1 MTNRRINKFIKMTD
15 ISFFTKCIF
24 DICLF
29 SSSIISIANHAQYVK
44 QLKLLYNR
52 INILSVKFL
61 QIMNHVKKFLTLSI
75 FDNHKIVE
83 KSNLLLLLL
92 LCKIMHK
99 NYNRSQ

>member
-1 MTNRRINKFIKMTD
+1 MTD

-83 KSNLLLLLL
+83 KRFIAK
-92 LCKIMHK
+92 LCIKIIIDP
-99 NYNRSQ
+99 NN